1 MNAKKSLLSIVWAC
15 TDNVDTFC
23 ERNTCCSDLLCS
35 GWTLLQTEIKS
46 LEHKI
51 GIDLTVSSTLK
62 KPSKNYTCFI
72 LRHFWRAIYGFWR
85 VKKKKKKFTVF
96 DVSFWRVFD
105 VAGCLGFAFEVFC
118 VTALSFLA
126 SQSFMVLNCWH
137 CQVLLYFFDR
147 RWIKNNPKRLKIKHV

>member
-46 LEHKI
+46 LEHKT

-85 VKKKKKKFTVF
+85 VKKKKKNLRFLTCHF
-96 DVSFWRVFD
+96 DVFLTWLAVSGLRLKSF
-105 VAGCLGFAFEVFC
+105 
-118 VTALSFLA
+118 A
-126 SQSFMVLNCWH
+126 SQH
-137 CQVLLYFFDR
+137 CRFLRHKALWF
-147 RWIKNNPKRLKIKHV
+147 WIADIAKCCFIFLTEDGLRIIRNVSK